1 MSRNRRWWG
10 WGVGGWGVGGKNY
23 RHRHFYMLFRR
34 LVREW
39 SKAHVV
45 KQLKQF
51 SDQTSLLV
59 VVAVVVVVVMVVV
72 VVVVIMM
79 MWW

>member
-1 MSRNRRWWG
+1 MVGAWWG
-10 WGVGGWGVGGKNY
+10 GGGENY
-23 RHRHFYMLFRR
+23 RHGHFYMLFRR
-34 LVREW
+34 LAREW

-59 VVAVVVVVVMVVV
+59 VVVVVVVVM
-72 VVVVIMM
+72 MM
-79 MWW
+79 MMMMVWWW